1 MRFRPTRSRR
11 PVVDGRSG
19 FTLAE
24 SLAALAFLAVVI
36 PVAVQGVRIAN
47 LAGQVAERKV
57 VAAQVADRVLNEL
70 VVTGRWNTSSQGT
83 VDEGRHQF
91 SWRSEST
98 SWERAT
104 LRQATV
110 VVTYKVQGKE
120 YEVRAAT
127 ILDSAQVLQ

>member
-1 MRFRPTRSRR
+1 MRFRPTSSTRSG
-11 PVVDGRSG
+11 VDRRSG

-47 LAGQVAERKV
+47 LAGIVAERKV

>member
-1 MRFRPTRSRR
+1 MRFRPTRSKRSR
-11 PVVDGRSG
+11 VDGRSG

-36 PVAVQGVRIAN
+36 PVAVQGVRVAN
-47 LAGQVAERKV
+47 LAGTVAERKV

>member
-1 MRFRPTRSRR
+1 MRFRPTSSTRSG
-11 PVVDGRSG
+11 VDGRSG

-57 VAAQVADRVLNEL
+57 VAAQVADRVLSEL

>member
-1 MRFRPTRSRR
+1 MRFRPTSSTRSG
-11 PVVDGRSG
+11 VDRRSG

-47 LAGQVAERKV
+47 LAGIVAERKV

-110 VVTYKVQGKE
+110 VVTYKVQGKD

>member
-1 MRFRPTRSRR
+1 MRFRPTSSTRSG
-11 PVVDGRSG
+11 VDGRSG

>member
-1 MRFRPTRSRR
+1 MRFRPTSSTRSG
-11 PVVDGRSG
+11 VDRRSG

-36 PVAVQGVRIAN
+36 PVAVQGVRVAN
-47 LAGQVAERKV
+47 LAGIVAERKV

-110 VVTYKVQGKE
+110 VVTYKVQGKD

>member
-1 MRFRPTRSRR
+1 MLGKSIERS
-11 PVVDGRSG
+11 
-19 FTLAE
+19 
-24 SLAALAFLAVVI
+24 SLNAGGTF
-36 PVAVQGVRIAN
+36 GV
-47 LAGQVAERKV
+47 G
-57 VAAQVADRVLNEL
+57 
-70 VVTGRWNTSSQGT
+70 QGT